1 MDRCSFWCFW
11 KDAQSLHND
20 VMAEERLVG
29 NAALS
34 YGAVGCR
41 LDGVVVVVVGE
52 ERRFARPMLTVS
64 VRADSSGG
72 KTAELLKDSASGR
85 GVSRRRGECWTVPA
99 PGGGRE
105 AYSAGNANVRRWGMS
120 ADLPSGAAAGC
131 SRGGA
136 WSSEDAVNC

>member
-11 KDAQSLHND
+11 RDAQSSHND

-34 YGAVGCR
+34 NDAVGCR
-41 LDGVVVVVVGE
+41 LDGGVVVVVGE

-72 KTAELLKDSASGR
+72 
-85 GVSRRRGECWTVPA
+85 
-99 PGGGRE
+99 
-105 AYSAGNANVRRWGMS
+105 
-120 ADLPSGAAAGC
+120 
-131 SRGGA
+131 
-136 WSSEDAVNC
+136 